1 MSGAY
6 ISIVLILS
14 VIFIILLLG
23 GLAKKQSSYI
33 YTHSCGNADSIEAE
47 IREMLRKNPDSEIVV
62 VTYGDV
68 SETEEI
74 LEKLKNDFPQLHI
87 IKNNY
92 FPKKY

>member
-23 GLAKKQSSYI
+23 GLAKKQSSYV
-33 YTHSCGNADSIEAE
+33 YTHSCGDADSIEAE
-47 IREMLRKNPDSEIVV
+47 IREMLWKNPCSEIVAV
-62 VTYGDV
+62 AYGNDN
-68 SETEEI
+68 ETEEI

-87 IKNNY
+87 IK
-92 FPKKY
+92 K